1 MAHRSSNWHLALVY
15 GEARPDRPALIQLR
29 CDATTTIGRESG
41 AVDAVLDSTAYPL
54 LISRQHCVITVDELQ
69 VVLQDCSLNGCSVD
83 GIVQQR
89 SVLTEGCKVT
99 LGSRG
104 SDYEFVY
111 ALQREPM
118 SVDGPD
124 AAAAGGAA
132 AGAGGVFT
140 VPGHLASHTP
150 DGRLEIVEV
159 IVSPAPAEQQPRDRR
174 QLAVRLD
181 GETVMLTRDGATV
194 FTFEARGERP
204 GTRRLVVLPEL
215 ATALQRACAPP
226 PNPLVGR
233 LLELHCPRCEGCRC
247 AATVHEIVDA
257 TTVVIIAHRHRDL
270 GFGVN
275 ALRVPLDEATRAADG
290 GPALRLSDEQA
301 VLAHGL
307 SRQEADDFAKRKPKQ
322 PAAAAAPKPPP
333 AAASNGQSKR
343 PRKAARA

>member
-1 MAHRSSNWHLALVY
+1 M
-15 GEARPDRPALIQLR
+15 
-29 CDATTTIGRESG
+29 
-41 AVDAVLDSTAYPL
+41 
-54 LISRQHCVITVDELQ
+54 
-69 VVLQDCSLNGCSVD
+69 
-83 GIVQQR
+83 
-89 SVLTEGCKVT
+89 VT

-104 SDYEFVY
+104 SDFEFVY
-111 ALQREPM
+111 ELQRAPM
-118 SVDGPD
+118 SVDGAD
-124 AAAAGGAA
+124 DAAAGGAA
-132 AGAGGVFT
+132 AGVGGAFT
-140 VPGHLASHTP
+140 VLGRLASHTP
-150 DGRLEIVEV
+150 GGLLEIVDV
-159 IVSPAPAEQQPRDRR
+159 IVSPAPRAEQQPRDSRMI
-174 QLAVRLD
+174 AVLLD
-181 GETVMLTRDGATV
+181 GETVKLTRDGATV
-194 FTFEARGERP
+194 FTFEARGGLP
-204 GTRRLVVLPEL
+204 DTRRLVVLPEQ

-257 TTVVIIAHRHRDL
+257 TTVVIIAHRHRGL

-343 PRKAARA
+343 PRKAART